1 MYPCDRHRLKKIKWK
16 DENIFFKKQNK
27 IKVLVFEM
35 IFWQHMIKL
44 FFLKNQCELVWVR
57 EKYINEII
65 TNPRPGWNLFYE
77 INIICKL
84 DETWDGRKYMNKS
97 IKNSKRMFGKTA
109 NMPNKYYMHLISWLK
124 NKILKMVAI
133 A

>member
-1 MYPCDRHRLKKIKWK
+1 
-16 DENIFFKKQNK
+16 
-27 IKVLVFEM
+27 M

-44 FFLKNQCELVWVR
+44 FLKKNQCELVWVR